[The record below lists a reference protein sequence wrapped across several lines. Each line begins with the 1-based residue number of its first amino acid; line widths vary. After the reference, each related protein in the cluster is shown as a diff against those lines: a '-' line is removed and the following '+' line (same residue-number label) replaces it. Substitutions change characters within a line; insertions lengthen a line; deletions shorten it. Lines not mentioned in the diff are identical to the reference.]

1 MSNFSANAVFESINI
16 AVLTVSDT
24 RSKKTDTSGKYLAE
38 QVTATGHKLAEYTIQ
53 HDNIYQLRATVSN
66 WIADSTIHTI
76 LVTGGTGIT
85 GRDVTPE
92 ALIPLFDKK
101 IDGFGELFRQL
112 SYQEIK
118 ASTIQSRAFA
128 GQANNTFIFCIPG
141 STSACKLAWE
151 HILRA
156 QLDSRTRPCNFI
168 KLLPRLNEA

>member
-1 MSNFSANAVFESINI
+1 MLDTSTNAVFKSINI

-24 RSKKTDTSGKYLAE
+24 RTRETDTSGKYLAE
-38 QVTATGHKLAEYTIQ
+38 NVIAAGHKLAEHIIR

-66 WIADSTIHTI
+66 WIANAEIQTI

-85 GRDVTPE
+85 GRDITPE
-92 ALIPLFDKK
+92 ALIPLFDKE
-101 IDGFGELFRQL
+101 IGGFGELFRQL

-118 ASTIQSRAFA
+118 TSTIQSRAFA

-151 HILRA
+151 KILQA
-156 QLDSRTRPCNFI
+156 QLDNRTHPCNFI
-168 KLLPRLNEA
+168 KLLPRLDEI